1 MNTLKLRKEV
11 INSLANADEQ
21 VLLMVR
27 TLLENYT
34 VNKIT
39 SFDKLPEIIQRIL
52 LKSNEEAR
60 QGKVTSHKEIMHKYS
75 KKFKVTK

>member
-60 QGKVTSHKEIMHKYS
+60 QGKVTSHKEIMQKYS
-75 KKFKVTK
+75 KKFNVTK

>member
-11 INSLANADEQ
+11 INSLANADDQ
-21 VLLMVR
+21 VLLLVR

-34 VNKIT
+34 EDKIT
-39 SFDKLPEIIQRIL
+39 SFDKLSEIIQRIL

-60 QGKVTSHKEIMHKYS
+60 QGKVTSHKEIMQKYS
-75 KKFKVTK
+75 KKFNVTK